1 MMKNLIAVFLFS
13 IVLTSLEAAASLRF
27 SSYNIRNFDYD
38 ERSNQPTNK
47 RHLVQIID
55 QINSDLIAVQ
65 EINDADEF
73 ERMINKNY
81 NGRLKVALTLC
92 GGAHGQ
98 KLGFIYNTNKL
109 KLVKFEED
117 SRISN
122 PNSPDQSNCNNGS
135 RPLAVGTFKMIDR
148 NEKLVAMSLHLK
160 SGGRQSNIDKRF
172 KQHKL
177 INDVVTEQR
186 AKGIKHIV
194 IMGDFNSTE
203 YIINGNTKNRFEQS
217 VSHMGLTDTTRK
229 ISCSAYWWGGAQDAK
244 QYPSILDHI
253 LISPS
258 LIGKKN
264 VKVESY
270 GHCKKLS
277 CKVTPESQMGVSF
290 DEVSDHCPLVTEIN

>member
-1 MMKNLIAVFLFS
+1 MMKNLITVFFFTQ
-13 IVLTSLEAAASLRF
+13 VLTSLTANASLRF

-38 ERSNQPTNK
+38 ERSNTPTNK
-47 RHLVQIID
+47 KHLVQIID
-55 QINSDLIAVQ
+55 QIQADLIAVQ

-73 ERMINKNY
+73 ERMIDNNY
-81 NGRLKVALTLC
+81 NGKLKAVLSLC

-117 SRISN
+117 SRVSN
-122 PNSPDQSNCNNGS
+122 PNSPAQSNCNNGS
-135 RPLAVGTFKMIDR
+135 RPLAIGVFKMIDR
-148 NEKLVAMSLHLK
+148 NEKVVAISLHLK

-177 INDVVTEQR
+177 INDVVNEYR
-186 AKGIKHIV
+186 AKGIKHVV
-194 IMGDFNSTE
+194 IMGDFNSTQ
-203 YIINGNTKNRFEQS
+203 YIIEGDTKNRFKQS
-217 VSHMGLTDTTRK
+217 VSQMGLTNTTK
-229 ISCSAYWWGGAQDAK
+229 NISCSAYWWGGAQDSK

-258 LIGKKN
+258 LIGKKS

-270 GHCKKLS
+270 GHCKKLN
-277 CKVTPESQMGVSF
+277 CKVTLESQMGVSF